1 MDITVRV
8 EDGVAMVTLDGRFD
22 AHGAMEF
29 DAKLKSSEGFTAVC
43 LDMENVDYLSSAGIR
58 SLMAMAKRLGGPS
71 RVALARPCD
80 YVKEVLRV
88 TGMERVLRVYGG
100 APQALAALS
109 GAAEPAAAQ
118 TSGERACAA
127 GRFVFRAGSPEP
139 TWLEIIGH
147 VSDVLQARVTAESLV
162 MKKFSQKEHS
172 IGLGAL
178 GASKDDCAPFLGEMM
193 TVGGTM
199 VWLPTDGND
208 TPDFLIPQSDS
219 DLVGIRTAFN
229 ASLGGAFNEFCLF
242 EAADPRGATVLEIYE
257 RLFERARETRGDKAG
272 IVGLAMRAHMTEVY
286 GSGVKISPIQDFAPK
301 DGASIMA
308 PQHIEKWLEAD
319 KEPRWRDVT
328 ALVVGFGARLDA
340 DLSGFRKEDLDA
352 VFYLNPANKASK
364 RFALHNHAVL
374 FERQPHPAA
383 GAELDDVVRKTVEE
397 GQFVDMRHLLD
408 SSRLSHAVIG
418 VSYVSSIR
426 REKAG
431 E

>member
-8 EDGVAMVTLDGRFD
+8 EDGVAMVALDGRFD

-29 DAKLKSSEGFTAVC
+29 DARIKAVEGFTAAC
-43 LDMENVDYLSSAGIR
+43 LDMENVDYLSSAGVR
-58 SLMAMAKRLGGPS
+58 SLMSLAKRLGGPNH
-71 RVALARPCD
+71 VALARPCD

-88 TGMERVLRVYGG
+88 TGMERVLRVYAG
-100 APQALAALS
+100 APLAEAALR
-109 GAAEPAAAQ
+109 GAAEPKAAG
-118 TSGERACAA
+118 TGGERESAA
-127 GRFVFRAGSPEP
+127 GRFVFRAGSAAP

-147 VSDVLQARVTAESLV
+147 VTDVLQARVTSDSPV
-162 MKKFSQKEHS
+162 MKKFSQKDFS
-172 IGLGAL
+172 IGLGAM

-229 ASLGGAFNEFCLF
+229 ASLGGAFNEYCLF
-242 EAADPRGATVLEIYE
+242 ESADPRGATVLEVYD

-272 IVGLAMRAHMTEVY
+272 ILGLAMRAHMTEVY
-286 GSGVKISPIQDFAPK
+286 GSGVKISPIQEFAPK

-328 ALVVGFGARLDA
+328 ALVVGFAARLDA

-352 VFYLNPANKASK
+352 VFYLNPANTASK

-374 FERQPHPAA
+374 FERQILPAP
-383 GAELDDVVRKTVEE
+383 GAALDEVVRKTVEQ

-418 VSYVSSIR
+418 VSYVSGIR

-431 E
+431 G